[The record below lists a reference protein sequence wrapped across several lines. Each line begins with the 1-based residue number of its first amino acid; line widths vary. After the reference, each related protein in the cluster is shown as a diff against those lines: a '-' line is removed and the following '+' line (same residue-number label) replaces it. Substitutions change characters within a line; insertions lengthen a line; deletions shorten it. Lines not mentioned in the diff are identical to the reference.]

1 MSSPIHHSARSGS
14 ISSTLRFCAVCCA
27 AALVAWAI
35 VSVPGTREAAQ
46 PTVSASFGPP
56 PTAPV
61 RVMENTA
68 VPHIAPV
75 PVAPSPPQAEIKQ
88 ADASSEPVL
97 PAGVRAFITA
107 VLDSDTLV
115 KRSKDFLANGDFVS
129 GRLLLRRAAELGS
142 ASAALLLGQT
152 FDPLA
157 QRQSP
162 VRGAVT
168 DVAQARQ
175 WYRRAAN
182 LGSDAASRQLGNL
195 AKMGP

>member
-35 VSVPGTREAAQ
+35 VSVPGTREATH

-75 PVAPSPPQAEIKQ
+75 PVAIC
-88 ADASSEPVL
+88 
-97 PAGVRAFITA
+97 GTA
-107 VLDSDTLV
+107 VFSIT
-115 KRSKDFLANGDFVS
+115 R
-129 GRLLLRRAAELGS
+129 
-142 ASAALLLGQT
+142 T
-152 FDPLA
+152 
-157 QRQSP
+157 
-162 VRGAVT
+162 GAVGGGPNEADT
-168 DVAQARQ
+168 VGWVASLVPGTETIAHATKAAAQQTAQ
-175 WYRRAAN
+175 NRRVLEIEPLRAEW
-182 LGSDAASRQLGNL
+182 
-195 AKMGP
+195 